1 MAKKSEAAAL
11 LQHYKER
18 RERLRAVGSP
28 WVDAP
33 RKKANGAFNIPTT
46 DESLYWD
53 YVAGVIDLNKA
64 ACEFHRCGWDN
75 FIDEKATMERFQ
87 ELDKKYHKLGCETGF
102 TTIYKSKNK

>member
-1 MAKKSEAAAL
+1 MKRKSEAAAL
-11 LQHYKER
+11 LQHYMER
-18 RERLRAVGSP
+18 RKRMRAVGSP

-33 RKKANGAFNIPTT
+33 RKTANGAFNIPTT

-53 YVAGVIDLNKA
+53 YVAGVIDLQEA
-64 ACEFHRCGWDN
+64 ARQFCKCGWDN
-75 FIDEKATMERFQ
+75 FIDEKATMKRFQ